1 MQMIFHSQANKTQF
15 LKKGC
20 GLGLYLKVRVF
31 GTQKWAIR
39 LELAEKGGGVGGWT
53 GGRCVV

>member
-15 LKKGC
+15 LKRGC
-20 GLGLYLKVRVF
+20 ALGLNLKVRVF
-31 GTQKWAIR
+31 GTRKWAIR

-53 GGRCVV
+53 GGCCVV